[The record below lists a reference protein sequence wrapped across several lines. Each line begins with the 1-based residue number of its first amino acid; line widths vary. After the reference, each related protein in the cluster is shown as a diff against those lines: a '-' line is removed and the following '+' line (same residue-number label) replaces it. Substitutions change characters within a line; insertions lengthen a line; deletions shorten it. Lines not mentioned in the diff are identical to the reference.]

1 MSDEG
6 RMRTVNEEEGMND
19 KKNKKLR
26 REKKKRSRRPI
37 HQEGISRRTRRRE
50 HCIPASPGTL
60 S

>member
-1 MSDEG
+1 
-6 RMRTVNEEEGMND
+6 MRTVNEEEGMND